1 MIGVIVIRKDKGPL
15 MFINTVN
22 SQVDEIP
29 QQKIYDS
36 RDSKTKSASLNKL
49 KFLEERKLNNI
60 IEMYKKDRPVLCNII
75 VKGREVLGIPYKKD
89 RTRLFVKTGENAV
102 EEINLNEIEDIIIIK
117 F

>member
-1 MIGVIVIRKDKGPL
+1 M
-15 MFINTVN
+15 
-22 SQVDEIP
+22 
-29 QQKIYDS
+29 
-36 RDSKTKSASLNKL
+36 
-49 KFLEERKLNNI
+49 
-60 IEMYKKDRPVLCNII
+60 LCNII

>member
-1 MIGVIVIRKDKGPL
+1 

-22 SQVDEIP
+22 SQVDEVP

-36 RDSKTKSASLNKL
+36 RDSKTKSGLSSLNKL

-75 VKGREVLGIPYKKD
+75 VNGKEVVGIPYKKD
-89 RTRLFVKTGENAV
+89 KTRLFVKTGEERV
-102 EEINLNEIEDIIIIK
+102 EEIKLSEIEDIIIIK

>member
-1 MIGVIVIRKDKGPL
+1 

-29 QQKIYDS
+29 QQQTFDS
-36 RDSKTKSASLNKL
+36 RDSKTKQIRKESNATLNKL

-75 VKGREVLGIPYKKD
+75 VNGKEVVGIPYKKD
-89 RTRLFVKTGENAV
+89 KTRLFVKTGEERV
-102 EEINLNEIEDIIIIK
+102 EEIRLSEIEDIIIIK